1 MTDEPTMTPADLE
14 ACRLSA
20 EALGYVVHG
29 ECWQDNKFQYLD
41 IGPVTVVPWNP
52 LTDAEQR
59 WECVEWLLARGWY
72 DINFC
77 GDGEHH
83 LWSLDKTYGS
93 IFQFDGP
100 AAEFPAR
107 AVAELRRRE
116 EKA

>member
-1 MTDEPTMTPADLE
+1 MTPADLE

-59 WECVEWLLARGWY
+59 WECVEWLRQRKCHLLISPHHHHKLMIGGKTVSIY
-72 DINFC
+72 DHDA
-77 GDGEHH
+77 GRV
-83 LWSLDKTYGS
+83 
-93 IFQFDGP
+93 P
-100 AAEFPAR
+100 AL